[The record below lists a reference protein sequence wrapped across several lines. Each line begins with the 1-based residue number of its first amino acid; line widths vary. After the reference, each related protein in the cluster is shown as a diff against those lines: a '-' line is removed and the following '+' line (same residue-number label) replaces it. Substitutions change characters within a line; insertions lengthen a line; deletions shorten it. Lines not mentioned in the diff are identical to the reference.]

1 MAVGSLKRCGEIW
14 AISVKGHPQSLQP
27 LNAMGSFVHQKPNG
41 IPIAQSSACMNGVL
55 GVAAGVVFWSRHR
68 SDAPLGPAT
77 GGTASGV
84 AVQQQHP

>member
-1 MAVGSLKRCGEIW
+1 MAVGSFKRCGEVGP
-14 AISVKGHPQSLQP
+14 ISVKGHPQELQP

-41 IPIAQSSACMNGVL
+41 IPIAQSSTRMNGVL
-55 GVAAGVVFWSRHR
+55 GVATGVVFWSSHR
-68 SDAPLGPAT
+68 RDAPLGPAT